1 MSDLSAGKYKKKW
14 EEINWKQSRI
24 EVYLSPP
31 TTLKSNPKKLS
42 AETGLKLS
50 KLQTKESLFK
60 PRLHKLGAF
69 SFLQKS
75 ALEGKFDLFVLV
87 FPEPVLLL
95 APCFLFL
102 GTGREYFLQS
112 ISNFMTTDYN
122 CNNSYSTSVLEVNHT

>member
-1 MSDLSAGKYKKKW
+1 MSDLSAGKYKKKR

-31 TTLKSNPKKLS
+31 TILKSNPKKLS

-50 KLQTKESLFK
+50 KLLTKELLFK
-60 PRLHKLGAF
+60 PRLHKFGAF

-75 ALEGKFDLFVLV
+75 ALEGTFDLFVLI

-95 APCFLFL
+95 APCSLFL

-112 ISNFMTTDYN
+112 ITNFMTTD
-122 CNNSYSTSVLEVNHT
+122 